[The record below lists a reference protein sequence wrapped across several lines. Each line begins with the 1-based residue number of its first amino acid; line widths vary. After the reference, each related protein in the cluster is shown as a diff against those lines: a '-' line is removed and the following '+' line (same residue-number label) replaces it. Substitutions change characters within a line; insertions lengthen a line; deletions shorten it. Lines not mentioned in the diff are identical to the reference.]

1 MELEEAEDD
10 LRAMRLLYRLLQH
23 NSLGLQNSTSEDLV
37 ERAKELLKNMLE
49 VASER
54 VFETILKII
63 ASEAG
68 ISKTPFTSQPGASL
82 RLMPLLA
89 AKSSHCSLKYPTRS
103 RFPSQKDEQPL
114 SKSPA
119 KKAGPRPS
127 KCSVS
132 DKGKTIRKE
141 LFNAEEE
148 SGIMLQNLV
157 KAANLSS
164 KKPVFPIEKSS
175 QHERKYSVSTFHVGE
190 HSKQPPYTFDS
201 KAGELREVSE
211 TSLPYRVCEIESN
224 PSASSRVEAQGEE
237 GDNSRD
243 LFNAIK
249 RIESRIAALQLYS
262 SLVFSKKN
270 GTGYKSMHRI
280 TNSES
285 PIGQKKEG
293 IAENRPSYGK
303 SLLEGNGSMNEQANP
318 LASKSENSTTAK
330 NNGITTQ
337 RRSQKSEAC
346 RATMLASRG
355 ENLLSQNGLRPPAL
369 SMAMVDRFQS
379 LNRLASGNDHSL
391 NQANECIQG
400 IRIPLN
406 SITAGPTNKDK
417 PARRKSV
424 AQTETQGREKQPL
437 HHMVP
442 RQAQPHRRSSEL
454 KMPAHGY
461 RNRKVL
467 GNRRTHKMRASSPHH
482 HESEEEFSSSSSSM
496 NQKKSSVQ
504 IQAQPHWRSSELK
517 MPAHGYRNRKV
528 LGNRRT
534 HKMRASS
541 PHHHESE
548 EFSSSSCS
556 SSPAR
561 LTSNQSSDIYCS
573 ETEEDIGD
581 SPEDMVSQTYE
592 DSSKESSHSYNKN
605 DAGSSDRMESSSS
618 VRSWHRRRGPEKTTG
633 RLRRLK
639 NKLRL
644 IFHHHHHLHHHH
656 HHDEH
661 DGKMSK
667 ADHSYS
673 KWKRIFHGKNK
684 HKLLENG
691 KLEKTR
697 GGGAIAKVSHGK
709 QVGQFHGLVQGIL
722 RHIRH
727 SKKRKPSKVVKIKGS
742 RNPKHGNRK
751 KFHWWKMLRRH
762 RGVRLNNGGRLKVG
776 FKTQKRLKN

>member
-10 LRAMRLLYRLLQH
+10 LRAMRLLYRLLEH
-23 NSLGLQNSTSEDLV
+23 NSFGLQNSTSED
-37 ERAKELLKNMLE
+37 
-49 VASER
+49 
-54 VFETILKII
+54 II

-68 ISKTPFTSQPGASL
+68 ISKTPFTSQPVASL
-82 RLMPLLA
+82 RLIPLLA

-103 RFPSQKDEQPL
+103 RFPSQKDEPPL

-119 KKAGPRPS
+119 KKAGSRPS
-127 KCSVS
+127 KCGVS

-157 KAANLSS
+157 KAASLSN
-164 KKPVFPIEKSS
+164 KKSVFPIEKSS
-175 QHERKYSVSTFHVGE
+175 QHEQKYSVSTLHVGE

-211 TSLPYRVCEIESN
+211 TSLPYRGCEIESS

-270 GTGYKSMHRI
+270 GTGYKSTHRI

-293 IAENRPSYGK
+293 IVENRPSYGK
-303 SLLEGNGSMNEQANP
+303 SLLEGNGSMNEQANQ
-318 LASKSENSTTAK
+318 LASKSENLTTAK

-346 RATMLASRG
+346 RATPLASRG
-355 ENLLSQNGLRPPAL
+355 ENLLSQDGLRPPAL
-369 SMAMVDRFQS
+369 SMAMLDRFQS
-379 LNRLASGNDHSL
+379 LNPLASGNDHSL

-406 SITAGPTNKDK
+406 SITAGPTNKDQ
-417 PARRKSV
+417 PARRNLV
-424 AQTETQGREKQPL
+424 AQSETRATEKQPL

-442 RQAQPHRRSSEL
+442 RQAQPHWRSSEL
-454 KMPAHGY
+454 KMPAYGY
-461 RNRKVL
+461 RNREVL
-467 GNRRTHKMRASSPHH
+467 GNRRTHKMRASSSHH

-504 IQAQPHWRSSELK
+504 VQAQAQPHWRSSELK
-517 MPAHGYRNRKV
+517 MPAPGYRNRKV

-534 HKMRASS
+534 HKMRAPS

-548 EFSSSSCS
+548 EEFSSSASS

-573 ETEEDIGD
+573 ESEEEIGD
-581 SPEDMVSQTYE
+581 SPGDMISKTYE
-592 DSSKESSHSYNKN
+592 DSSKESSHSYTQN
-605 DAGSSDRMESSSS
+605 DAGSSHRMESSSS
-618 VRSWHRRRGPEKTTG
+618 VRSWHRRRGPKKTTG

-656 HHDEH
+656 HHDED

-667 ADHSYS
+667 ADHSHS

-709 QVGQFHGLVQGIL
+709 QVGHFHGLVEGIL

-727 SKKRKPSKVVKIKGS
+727 SKKRKPSKVVRIKGS
-742 RNPKHGNRK
+742 RNPKLGNGK